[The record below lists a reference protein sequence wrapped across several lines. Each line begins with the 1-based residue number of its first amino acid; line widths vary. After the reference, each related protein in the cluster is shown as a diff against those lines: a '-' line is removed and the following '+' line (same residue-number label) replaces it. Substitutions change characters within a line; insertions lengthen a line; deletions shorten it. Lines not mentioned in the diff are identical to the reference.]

1 MSTEQFK
8 GFVEKYQKSTEYKE
22 PLGFG
27 IARVEIGKK
36 SKTVLCATYPVMN
49 WKGENLG
56 SYAVLCESAKH
67 AELISQSEN
76 EAIYG
81 VNQEFIDKALE
92 LYSPFLSEA
101 LSDSLVHKNIQIIL
115 ELRKQANKGK
125 LKSKGGRFLYRFCIL
140 YQDTKCESVESAYL
154 KLLALS
160 LGKAPL
166 RSLQLDGI
174 FGLLQNVAWSGNKPY
189 ELDWLRE
196 NEIRLKIEGEFPHID
211 FVDKFPRYLM
221 QVIPQYDN
229 IRLLDSAKTRFGAY
243 LGTGGYT
250 QMPGASYVN
259 FNAGAMGACMNEGRI
274 SSSVIIGEGTD
285 VGGGAS
291 ILGVL
296 SGGNSEPISIGKNCL
311 LGVNSATGISLGDG
325 CIVDGGIAVLAGG
338 VFYIERSEASKI
350 AEINDDFEMKESNLY
365 KGKELSGKHGI
376 HFRCDSQ
383 SGKMIAFRS
392 NRKIELNQALH

>member
-1 MSTEQFK
+1 MQSFK
-8 GFVEKYQKSTEYKE
+8 TFVDNYQKSAGYKA

-27 IARVEIGKK
+27 IARVDIGKI
-36 SKTVLCATYPVMN
+36 SGAVLCATYPTMN
-49 WKGENLG
+49 WQGENLG
-56 SYAVLCESAKH
+56 TYAVLSHCAKE
-67 AELISQSEN
+67 AKVLLESEN
-76 EAIYG
+76 EALYG
-81 VNQEFIDKALE
+81 INEAFIDSALS
-92 LYSPFLSEA
+92 LYEPFLKEA
-101 LSDSLVHKNIQIIL
+101 LSDIASHKNIQVIL
-115 ELRKQANKGK
+115 ELKKLATKNKLYTKAGACK
-125 LKSKGGRFLYRFCIL
+125 YRFCVI
-140 YQDTKCESVESAYL
+140 YNDSVCESVESAYL

-166 RSLQLDGI
+166 RSLELNGI
-174 FGLLQNVAWSGNKPY
+174 FGLLSNVAWSGNKPY
-189 ELDWLRE
+189 ELEWLRTH
-196 NEIRLKIEGEFPHID
+196 EIKLKMKGAFPHID

-243 LGTGGYT
+243 LGSGGYT

-259 FNAGAMGACMNEGRI
+259 FNAGALGACMNEGRI
-274 SSSVIIGEGTD
+274 SSSVVVGEGTD
-285 VGGGAS
+285 IGGGAS

-296 SGGNSEPISIGKNCL
+296 SGGNAEPISIGKNCL

-338 VFYIERSEASKI
+338 VFYITPEEAKKI
-350 AEINDDFEMKESNLY
+350 ADINDNFVLKENCLY
-365 KGKELSGKHGI
+365 KGKELSSKHGI

-392 NRKIELNQALH
+392 NRKIELNKALH